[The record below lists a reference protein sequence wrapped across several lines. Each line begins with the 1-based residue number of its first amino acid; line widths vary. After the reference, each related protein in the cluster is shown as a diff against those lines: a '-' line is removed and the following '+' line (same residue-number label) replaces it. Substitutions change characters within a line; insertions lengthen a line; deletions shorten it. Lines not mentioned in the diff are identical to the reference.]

1 MYNAVVLNAYDQP
14 QLRSHREYRDCVA
27 SNIPNIPVNKS
38 DIMTVKSNITNAWFG
53 EDFINNEYQQTAP
66 TTLPWLVE
74 AQLQSKNR
82 LYRQSSHSEL
92 YPLQNKVYK
101 PSTILTVKQEDDRHS
116 ASSTLAPEQNDG
128 WYNAQPVTPTID
140 EPCNTTV
147 NVDQPATVRKLQRV
161 NAQSSPFY
169 YGCMC
174 GHDFIYRPHDTE
186 RNDTK
191 LEVSVVSP
199 IVNVRLR

>member
-27 SNIPNIPVNKS
+27 SNIPVNKL

-53 EDFINNEYQQTAP
+53 EDFISNKYQQTAP
-66 TTLPWLVE
+66 STLPCSLE
-74 AQLQSKNR
+74 ARRQIQNR
-82 LYRQSSHSEL
+82 SYRQSSDSEL
-92 YPLQNKVYK
+92 YALQNKVYK
-101 PSTILTVKQEDDRHS
+101 PSTILTVKQEDDWHS
-116 ASSTLAPEQNDG
+116 ASSTLGPEQNDR
-128 WYNAQPVTPTID
+128 WYNAQPVIPTID
-140 EPCNTTV
+140 EPCNTNV

-161 NAQSSPFY
+161 NVQSSPFY

-174 GHDFIYRPHDTE
+174 GHDFIYRPHDAE